1 MSISDERQYFSRST
15 EDELMLPTAAFQMSY
30 GGPELRTPAP
40 SLGEDTVSILSE
52 LGFEDQTIK
61 EYLKKGV
68 VQ

>member
-1 MSISDERQYFSRST
+1 
-15 EDELMLPTAAFQMSY
+15 MSY